1 MNNLILIITIFGF
14 WLYTYLTNIA
24 QEQKE
29 QEQKDNFNIA
39 DDDFQ
44 FTKAKTQKTY
54 KSNITSPVSA
64 KGE

>member
-14 WLYTYLTNIA
+14 WLYTYFTNIA

-44 FTKAKTQKTY
+44 FTGTKTQKTY